1 MRSPL
6 RFALALFILGV
17 TMFGCKKTD
26 PPPRPADVILT
37 VPGMY

>member
-6 RFALALFILGV
+6 CFTLVLLTMGV
-17 TMFGCKKTD
+17 TMFGCKKTT
-26 PPPRPADVILT
+26 PPPRPADVILN